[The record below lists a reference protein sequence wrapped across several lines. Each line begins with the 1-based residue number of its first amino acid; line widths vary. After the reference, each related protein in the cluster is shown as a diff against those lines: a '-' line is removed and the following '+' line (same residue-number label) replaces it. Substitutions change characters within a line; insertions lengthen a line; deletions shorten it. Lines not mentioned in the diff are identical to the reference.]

1 MEEIVPKNP
10 INNNTP
16 SGKQPSSTTNCGG
29 ATIERKIRPQ
39 KDEPVNCPRCN
50 STNTKFCYYNNYSL
64 SQPRYFCKTCRR
76 YWTEGGSL
84 RNIPVGGGSRK
95 NRLIRS
101 SSIDHHHH
109 QVVVMNNN
117 SKKMNLPQQQQF
129 PSAGTAAA
137 ADLMLSS
144 RLPLPLPL
152 PLHPNPNKP
161 TTTTSIQQDLNLSF
175 SSHHHHHH
183 HHHHHQDLKTIAEL
197 IQVPNYE
204 RNNSDKEGNDNN
216 NNNNN
221 NNNSSAGQ
229 LSAMEMLSVG
239 MPTSSPSSSSARG
252 GMMMM
257 SSFLPMPIPDPNTS
271 SVYSSSF
278 SLPEYKPTLNFSFSL
293 DGMNGNND
301 EHGGYNG
308 HHHHLLQGMP
318 ETSTSG
324 RLFFPFEDL
333 KSGTNAAGGDHNNGA
348 DEQDRDHHPAAGF
361 CWNGVLGARGA
372 SW

>member
-10 INNNTP
+10 INNNNTAP
-16 SGKQPSSTTNCGG
+16 GKPSSTTSANCGG
-29 ATIERKIRPQ
+29 GTIERKIRPQ

-101 SSIDHHHH
+101 SSIDHH

-129 PSAGTAAA
+129 PSAATAAAA

-204 RNNSDKEGNDNN
+204 RNDSDKEGNDNN

-221 NNNSSAGQ
+221 PVAGQ

-239 MPTSSPSSSSARG
+239 MPTSSPSSTRG

-278 SLPEYKPTLNFSFSL
+278 SLPEYKPTLNFSFTL

-301 EHGGYNG
+301 DHGGYNG
-308 HHHHLLQGMP
+308 HHHHHLLQGMQ

-333 KSGTNAAGGDHNNGA
+333 KSGTNAAGGDHSNGA

-361 CWNGVLGARGA
+361 CWNGVLGAGGA